1 MHPLYSINA
10 RSNRANQ
17 GLGLEFVKQLLAFS
31 NTFVIASCRDPNAAT
46 ELNELQHKAN
56 GRLHIVSLDVSDA
69 ASVKASA
76 ESLKGVLEPRGLDYL
91 INNAAIVSVTRA
103 DMNDSLI

>member
-1 MHPLYSINA
+1 M
-10 RSNRANQ
+10 
-17 GLGLEFVKQLLAFS
+17 
-31 NTFVIASCRDPNAAT
+31 
-46 ELNELQHKAN
+46 
-56 GRLHIVSLDVSDA
+56 LHIVSLDVSDA